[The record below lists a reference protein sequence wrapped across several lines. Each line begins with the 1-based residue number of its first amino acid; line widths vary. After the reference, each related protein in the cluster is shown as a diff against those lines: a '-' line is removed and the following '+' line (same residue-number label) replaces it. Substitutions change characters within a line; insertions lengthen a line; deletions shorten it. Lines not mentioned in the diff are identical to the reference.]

1 MKWEVVTWFCCRLRI
16 SYEPSTSAPY
26 SAQRRKRERARERS
40 LWLEKSVTGLYRI
53 ERDLRNSMKRE
64 EAERT
69 ERKKGGLIGKKFVI
83 LFKVYFNFLG
93 QPPAVCGGWI
103 YFTVCFSIC

>member
-1 MKWEVVTWFCCRLRI
+1 
-16 SYEPSTSAPY
+16 
-26 SAQRRKRERARERS
+26 
-40 LWLEKSVTGLYRI
+40 
-53 ERDLRNSMKRE
+53 MKRE

-93 QPPAVCGGWI
+93 QPPAVCGG
-103 YFTVCFSIC
+103 